1 MFDDLVESSANPKRT
16 HKGWTV
22 LLSTVIQVALLGI
35 LILIPLIY
43 TDTLTATMMTTLLV
57 APPPPPPPP
66 PPPAA
71 AIVKIIKP
79 VARLIQ
85 AGKLVAPT
93 AIPKQ
98 VNIIKEA
105 EMPPDV
111 AAVGVA
117 GGVPGGVPGGQVGGV
132 LGGIIGGVSSSANV
146 APPPPKE
153 TPKRIPVGG
162 NVQKASLIH
171 QVTPTYPQMAKMARI
186 QGTVRLHAII
196 ARDGTIQQLE
206 VMSGHALLIQSA
218 LDAVRQWRYRP
229 TLLNNEP
236 VEVDTTIDVIFSLGG

>member
-1 MFDDLVESSANPKRT
+1 MFDDLVESSVVRKKTNKP
-16 HKGWTV
+16 WTV
-22 LLSTVIQVALLGI
+22 FLSTAIQVGI
-35 LILIPLIY
+35 VCIFILIPLIY
-43 TDTLTATMMTTLLV
+43 TEALPKAMLTTLLV

-71 AIVKIIKP
+71 APVKIVKP

-85 AGKLVAPT
+85 AGKLVTPT

-98 VNIIKEA
+98 INIIKEA
-105 EMPPDV
+105 ELPPEV
-111 AAVGVA
+111 GTVGVT

-132 LGGIIGGVSSSANV
+132 LGGIIGGVGSSLP
-146 APPPPKE
+146 PPPPKE

-162 NVQKASLIH
+162 NVQRASLLR
-171 QVTPTYPQMAKMARI
+171 QVQPLYPPLAKQARI

-206 VMSGHALLIQSA
+206 VISGHALLQQSA

-236 VEVDTTIDVIFSLGG
+236 VEVDTTIDVIFTLGG

>member
-1 MFDDLVESSANPKRT
+1 MFDDMVESTAHRKMTNKP
-16 HKGWTV
+16 WTV
-22 LLSTVIQVALLGI
+22 ILSTLIQVSLLGI

-43 TDTLTATMMTTLLV
+43 TEALPKAMLTTLLV

-71 AIVKIIKP
+71 AIVKIVKP
-79 VARLIQ
+79 VAHLIQ

-105 EMPPDV
+105 EAPPDV
-111 AAVGVA
+111 TSVGVT
-117 GGVPGGVPGGQVGGV
+117 GGVPGGVPGGNMGGV
-132 LGGIIGGVSSSANV
+132 LGGIIGGVSSSNV
-146 APPPPKE
+146 APPPPPKE
-153 TPKRIPVGG
+153 TPKRIAVGG
-162 NVQKASLIH
+162 NVQRAALIH
-171 QVTPTYPQMAKMARI
+171 QVTPVYPAMAKQARI

-196 ARDGTIQQLE
+196 AKDGTIQQLE
-206 VMSGHALLIQSA
+206 VISGPALLVQNA
-218 LDAVRQWRYRP
+218 FDAVKQWRYRP
-229 TLLNNEP
+229 TLLNTEP